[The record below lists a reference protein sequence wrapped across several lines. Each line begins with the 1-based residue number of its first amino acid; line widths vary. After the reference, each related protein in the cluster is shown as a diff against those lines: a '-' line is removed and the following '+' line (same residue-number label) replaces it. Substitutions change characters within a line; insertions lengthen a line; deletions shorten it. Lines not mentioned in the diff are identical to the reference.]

1 MPSRVVEVVQRAVT
15 ILLKNMAELGRASIR
30 FGNFRNTLG
39 TGHFVPCQATMVF
52 FLAEFFVDRVG
63 FEGDGDVLRRNFL
76 FRELST
82 LFDVMVTHPK
92 YCELR
97 CDFPGFPI
105 PRGDLRRVGHSP
117 DIKKKQQ
124 QGLLVQRGEIRRGF
138 GERLMRYNPQLS
150 DFYVHRIALPELVVT
165 RPNTP
170 EMEDGEISGN
180 DALLSLANVPE
191 DTLMG
196 EAGNF
201 PIVASAKIERAW
213 EYGGR
218 DDDVVDEFEVV
229 LYNPRP
235 VEDVVLYARKPEE
248 FRDIPLIFQLGSALS
263 DLSLA
268 PSELEDPNFVPP
280 EKWPSFFELR
290 LRPMVYILHRAV
302 MHDFTLVGRYGEYS
316 RLELDEHRW
325 WLSQVLWH
333 CHLVIRNM
341 HTTALP
347 YLDEDA
353 PPFPPPIE
361 IPGEST
367 AMFEIVLKICLSL
380 GFPTKSEHNADLIQN
395 ALAPLIAVA
404 RKTKLRFGTPND
416 YYPFKDHGDVLV
428 DDYLDPSKGR
438 LLGGVPVI
446 LECCVAIFPGR
457 GEVSFQGIVP
467 RGVFL
472 SRCPA
477 ACSLFR
483 NDIRSIGSPPS
494 EFHPISPPV
503 ASGSVALNRYPIMPV
518 SGTVTLWRI
527 ASIPRGVLAT
537 HRRLSLKG
545 YLLQMDLF
553 PNRESEGVFCPK
565 WKDPQDFLV
574 PGQRVRVRNLPNG
587 EIFHRIASPA
597 GLVVPSSS
605 LVGGTSKCKPK
616 PKAKDAPPSRA
627 VPTSGAIPHPTPAYR
642 KHKLASL
649 SPAASPAPA
658 SSRTIS
664 QVAAMPDSQASS
676 KHQRLDLLPPL
687 LRALTIGE
695 TNVHHGHFVDL
706 TPERLGFDPIR
717 TETASPPESEA
728 RTDEELFAAGARL
741 LDEELAPFCGPAY
754 YGLRDFTCPATYDI
768 LQPAFERGIALGLL
782 VMCTRRWLDS
792 LAYFNYHRPKLV
804 DPLDMEIPPDDQ
816 LVPRAAFVQ
825 PDVAVAQTFPVPAGA
840 SVEEEEEIRERNRE
854 QTRLAV
860 RINRE
865 HNEAAEEA
873 YAAANAQRV
882 VDLQQARRDF
892 EAEHLRTHKRW
903 ACYEEDRVVFL
914 HQYVIISNTFLSYA
928 SWHHSTTV
936 SASSACASTS
946 TKPTVANPP
955 VTVHE
960 IADTESSREGSQYGD
975 SDSDQ
980 LDEGEDEVDPP
991 VSAKAAGK
999 RRARVSGGNNDWS
1012 KFEEEKCGYM
1022 LVGSRVKQAADSV
1035 DSRRKAWHPPLDDD
1049 EWNHLAFL
1057 LEERVWEITGPH
1069 LLPPP
1074 RDLTAKP
1081 AVTPNGYF
1089 LSLSNPKYVAG
1100 LERYHIQPA
1109 HFGALS
1115 YFVHGQ
1121 GCTQCCDDDEPCIRI
1136 FKGHQ
1141 LNRGCTTCAI
1151 RNWSCIAVMPFS
1163 DVDWARTDDYLQDI
1177 NVEFFLYQQARA
1189 AQVFQC
1195 VTGMKYSN
1203 VAYNTARPLFGGD
1216 EGVIA
1221 IPEVNEK
1228 GERVFSIA
1236 PLSDGNQT
1244 RRASLAPQTRFVHSA
1259 G

>member
-1 MPSRVVEVVQRAVT
+1 
-15 ILLKNMAELGRASIR
+15 
-30 FGNFRNTLG
+30 
-39 TGHFVPCQATMVF
+39 
-52 FLAEFFVDRVG
+52 
-63 FEGDGDVLRRNFL
+63 
-76 FRELST
+76 
-82 LFDVMVTHPK
+82 
-92 YCELR
+92 
-97 CDFPGFPI
+97 
-105 PRGDLRRVGHSP
+105 
-117 DIKKKQQ
+117 
-124 QGLLVQRGEIRRGF
+124 
-138 GERLMRYNPQLS
+138 
-150 DFYVHRIALPELVVT
+150 
-165 RPNTP
+165 
-170 EMEDGEISGN
+170 
-180 DALLSLANVPE
+180 
-191 DTLMG
+191 
-196 EAGNF
+196 
-201 PIVASAKIERAW
+201 
-213 EYGGR
+213 
-218 DDDVVDEFEVV
+218 
-229 LYNPRP
+229 
-235 VEDVVLYARKPEE
+235 
-248 FRDIPLIFQLGSALS
+248 
-263 DLSLA
+263 
-268 PSELEDPNFVPP
+268 
-280 EKWPSFFELR
+280 
-290 LRPMVYILHRAV
+290 
-302 MHDFTLVGRYGEYS
+302 
-316 RLELDEHRW
+316 
-325 WLSQVLWH
+325 
-333 CHLVIRNM
+333 
-341 HTTALP
+341 
-347 YLDEDA
+347 
-353 PPFPPPIE
+353 
-361 IPGEST
+361 
-367 AMFEIVLKICLSL
+367 
-380 GFPTKSEHNADLIQN
+380 
-395 ALAPLIAVA
+395 
-404 RKTKLRFGTPND
+404 
-416 YYPFKDHGDVLV
+416 
-428 DDYLDPSKGR
+428 
-438 LLGGVPVI
+438 
-446 LECCVAIFPGR
+446 
-457 GEVSFQGIVP
+457 
-467 RGVFL
+467 
-472 SRCPA
+472 
-477 ACSLFR
+477 
-483 NDIRSIGSPPS
+483 
-494 EFHPISPPV
+494 
-503 ASGSVALNRYPIMPV
+503 MPV

-527 ASIPRGVLAT
+527 ASIPRGVLAM

-553 PNRESEGVFCPK
+553 PNRESEGVSALNGRIRRTF
-565 WKDPQDFLV
+565 WF
-574 PGQRVRVRNLPNG
+574 PGSASASGICRMGKSSV
-587 EIFHRIASPA
+587 ASPPPLA
-597 GLVVPSSS
+597 LSS
-605 LVGGTSKCKPK
+605 LRPPLLCMNTGVADFSNPRFTVDRSTGVPRISRGTSKRKPK

-627 VPTSGAIPHPTPAYR
+627 APTSGAIPRPTPAYR

-695 TNVHHGHFVDL
+695 TNVHHGHFVNL

-741 LDEELAPFCGPAY
+741 LDEELTPFCGPAY

-782 VMCTRRWLDS
+782 VMRTCRWLDS
-792 LAYFNYHRPKLV
+792 LAYFNYHSPKLV
-804 DPLDMEIPPDDQ
+804 DPLDMAIPPDDQ
-816 LVPRAAFVQ
+816 LVLRAAFIQ
-825 PDVAVAQTFPVPAGA
+825 PDVAVAQTFPVLAGA

-873 YAAANAQRV
+873 YAAATRSA
-882 VDLQQARRDF
+882 LDF
-892 EAEHLRTHKRW
+892 EAEHLHAHKHW

-936 SASSACASTS
+936 SASSARASTS
-946 TKPTVANPP
+946 AKPTVAKSSAADLIDLSDSPPLDPSPAPLSGQMVNGHLLRSPP

-975 SDSDQ
+975 GDVGDSDQ

-999 RRARVSGGNNDWS
+999 HRARVSGGNNDWS
-1012 KFEEEKCGYM
+1012 KFEEEKCGYV

-1035 DSRRKAWHPPLDDD
+1035 ECAALLNPEWVPKLAKKGAASALDDD

-1057 LEERVWEITGPH
+1057 LEEHVWEITGPH

-1100 LERYHIQPA
+1100 LKRYHIQPA

-1115 YFVHGQ
+1115 YFVRGQ

-1228 GERVFSIA
+1228 GERMFSIA
-1236 PLSDGNQT
+1236 PDSPTPTVQLPTASKPPSPQHSSPARAVPPLFPHVRASSPPSADKASGLGKGFSFGPWVSKVLTPAATSCPSLVSAASNEGVVAPVVPSTPISASARNIADQLLPGFADRAADASPIDFWPGIARDGCTVAASLVAACHARLYRSAVLCDIAPVAVSSAAAGSGMDLDSSGGASVVGSVDVAPVHSRSGLLVVVPPPRVSPSALASTAFSFGSAPLLSGSSTLMGTLGEGIQPGQSGAGS
-1244 RRASLAPQTRFVHSA
+1244 RRASRASSTEV
-1259 G
+1259 